1 MAENSFSKFFA
12 RNKLAIVATVSAGA
26 AAVGAYVYY
35 HQLKQQQQH
44 HQQQLKG
51 TKDRQRQGEAL
62 PGQDGEEELGL
73 KEDGSA
79 AADSNKKKKKKNR
92 RKKKS
97 KPKSAEDVE
106 YPLLPHGEPDMDR
119 LRGLPAPQRQAFA
132 VQLKDKGNHFFT
144 AKSFGDAIKYY
155 QYAIELDPNDPVF
168 YSNISACYISTG
180 DLDKVV
186 EYTTKALEIKPDHS
200 KALLRRASAN
210 ESLGNFT
217 DAMFD
222 LSVLSLNG
230 DFDGTSIE
238 PMLERNLNKQA
249 MKVLNESL
257 LKNGDDKSS
266 QILPSNTSL
275 ASFFGIFDPDLET
288 SRVNTSSLVDSASAT
303 LSEALQSL
311 YSATSEGYLIA
322 DDLLTKA
329 TDEYHSL
336 LRANK
341 EDRVI
346 RENAALAFCYAGIFQ
361 FLKNDLLDAQALLQE
376 SINLH
381 PTPNSYVFM
390 ALTVADK
397 ENSQEFFKFFQNA
410 IDLDP
415 EYPPTYYHRGQMYFI
430 LQDYINAKSDFQK
443 AQSLNPGNVYPY
455 IQLACLLYK
464 QDKFSEAESLFNE
477 AKLKFP
483 ILPEVPTF
491 YAEILTDK
499 GDFNPA
505 IKQYDIAKR
514 LEEVQKKIH
523 VGIGP
528 LIGKATILA
537 RQSSQDPTQ
546 LDEEKFNM
554 AIELL
559 TKACELDPRSE
570 QAKIG
575 LAQLELQM
583 EKIDVAIKLF
593 QESATLAR
601 TMDEKL
607 QATTFAE
614 AAKIQKRLRADPII
628 SAKMEQTLANYRAQ
642 GMI

>member
-1 MAENSFSKFFA
+1 MAENSLLKFIA
-12 RNKLAIVATVSAGA
+12 KNKVAILATVSAGT
-26 AAVGAYVYY
+26 AAVGAYAYY
-35 HQLKQQQQH
+35 KQLKQRE
-44 HQQQLKG
+44 QQQLKG
-51 TKDRQRQGEAL
+51 TKNRRRPGETFTS
-62 PGQDGEEELGL
+62 QNEDEVSL
-73 KEDGSA
+73 KDDGSIT
-79 AADSNKKKKKKNR
+79 SGSRKRKKNK
-92 RKKKS
+92 RKRKNKA
-97 KPKSAEDVE
+97 KLAESFE
-106 YPLLPHGEPDMDR
+106 YPLLSNGEPDMAQ
-119 LRGLPAPQRQAFA
+119 LRGLPLSQKQGYA

-144 AKSFGDAIKYY
+144 SKNFDDAIKYY
-155 QYAIELDPNDPVF
+155 QHAIELDPNDPVF
-168 YSNISACYISTG
+168 YSNMSACYISTG
-180 DLDKVV
+180 DLNKVV

-249 MKVLNESL
+249 MKVLNANLS
-257 LKNGDDKSS
+257 KNSGDRGSE
-266 QILPSNTSL
+266 ILPSNTSL
-275 ASFFGIFDPDLET
+275 ASFFGIFDPDLEI
-288 SRVNTSSLVDSASAT
+288 SRVNSISPPETAHDML
-303 LSEALQSL
+303 LEALQRL

-322 DDLLTKA
+322 NALFTKA
-329 TDEYHSL
+329 TDAYHSL
-336 LRANK
+336 LSAS
-341 EDRVI
+341 RVDGAI
-346 RENAALAFCYAGIFQ
+346 RENAALAFCYKGIFQ

-381 PTPNSYVFM
+381 PTPNSYIFM
-390 ALTVADK
+390 ALTLADK
-397 ENSQEFFKFFQNA
+397 ENSQEFFSFFQKA

-415 EYPPTYYHRGQMYFI
+415 EYSPTYYHRGQMYFI
-430 LQDYINAKSDFQK
+430 LQDYVNAKMDFQK
-443 AQSLNPGNVYPY
+443 AQSLNPGNIYPY

-464 QDKFSEAESLFNE
+464 QGKFSESEKLFNE
-477 AKLKFP
+477 TKLKFP
-483 ILPEVPTF
+483 TLPEVPTF
-491 YAEILTDK
+491 FAEILTDK
-499 GDFNPA
+499 GDYNTA

-514 LEEVQKKIH
+514 LQEVQRKIH

-537 RQSSQDPTQ
+537 RQSTQDPTQ

-559 TKACELDPRSE
+559 TEACDLDPRSE

-575 LAQLELQM
+575 LAQLKLQM
-583 EKIDVAIKLF
+583 EKIDDAIELF
-593 QESATLAR
+593 QDSATLAR

-628 SAKMEQTLANYRAQ
+628 SAKMEQTLASYRAN

>member
-1 MAENSFSKFFA
+1 MAENSFSKFIA
-12 RNKLAIVATVSAGA
+12 RNKLAIVATVSAGT

-35 HQLKQQQQH
+35 HQLKQQQQ
-44 HQQQLKG
+44 QQKQQSKG
-51 TKDRQRQGEAL
+51 TKDRQRQGEVC
-62 PGQDGEEELGL
+62 PGQDEDEVEL
-73 KEDGSA
+73 KEDGSSTA
-79 AADSNKKKKKKNR
+79 GSNKKKKKNKRKRKN
-92 RKKKS
+92 KL
-97 KPKSAEDVE
+97 KSAEEFE
-106 YPLLPHGEPDMDR
+106 YPLLPDGEPDMDR
-119 LRGLPAPQRQAFA
+119 LRGLPVPQRQAFA
-132 VQLKDKGNHFFT
+132 VQLKDKGNHFF
-144 AKSFGDAIKYY
+144 AGKNFDDAIKYY

-186 EYTTKALEIKPDHS
+186 EYTTRALEIKPDHS

-257 LKNGDDKSS
+257 TKNGDDKDS

-275 ASFFGIFDPDLET
+275 ASFFGIFNPDLET
-288 SRVNTSSLVDSASAT
+288 SRVNTSSVLDSASAT

-311 YSATSEGYLIA
+311 YSATREGYLIA

-329 TDEYHSL
+329 TDAYHSL
-336 LRANK
+336 ICANK
-341 EDRVI
+341 EDSAI

-361 FLKNDLLDAQALLQE
+361 FLKNDLLNAQALLQE
-376 SINLH
+376 AINLH

-397 ENSQEFFKFFQNA
+397 ENSQEFFKYFQNA

-430 LQDYINAKSDFQK
+430 LQDYTNAKLDFQK

-499 GDFNPA
+499 GDFNTA

-554 AIELL
+554 AIDLL

>member
-1 MAENSFSKFFA
+1 MAENSLFRFIA
-12 RNKLAIVATVSAGA
+12 RNKVAILATVSAGT

-35 HQLKQQQQH
+35 QQLKQQQQQH
-44 HQQQLKG
+44 LKG
-51 TKDRQRQGEAL
+51 SKDHRRQSEASTN
-62 PGQDGEEELGL
+62 L
-73 KEDGSA
+73 KEDEVGLKNKSSIA
-79 AADSNKKKKKKNR
+79 NENKKKKNKRKRKNR
-92 RKKKS
+92 A
-97 KPKSAEDVE
+97 KSAEDFQCTF
-106 YPLLPHGEPDMDR
+106 LPNGEPDISQ
-119 LRGLPAPQRQAFA
+119 LKGLTLSQKQTYA
-132 VQLKDKGNHFFT
+132 VQLKNKGNHFFT
-144 AKSFGDAIKYY
+144 TKNFTEAIKYY
-155 QYAIELDPNDPVF
+155 QCAIELDPNDPVF

-180 DLDKVV
+180 DLNKVL

-230 DFDGTSIE
+230 DFDGASIE

-249 MKVLNESL
+249 MKVLNENLS
-257 LKNGDDKSS
+257 KGDGRGS
-266 QILPSNTSL
+266 QLLPSNTSL
-275 ASFFGIFDPDLET
+275 TSFFGIFDPDLEI
-288 SRVNTSSLVDSASAT
+288 SRVNNSSHFDTAYAL
-303 LSEALQSL
+303 LSDALQKL
-311 YSATSEGYLIA
+311 YSATNEGYLTA
-322 DDLLTKA
+322 DKLFTSA
-329 TDEYHSL
+329 TDAYHSL
-336 LRANK
+336 LASQVDGPLK
-341 EDRVI
+341 
-346 RENAALAFCYAGIFQ
+346 ENAALAFCYTGIFH
-361 FLKNDLLDAQALLQE
+361 FLKNNLLGAQALLQE

-381 PTPNSYVFM
+381 PTPNSYIFL
-390 ALTVADK
+390 ALTLADK
-397 ENSQEFFKFFQNA
+397 ENSQEFFKYFQKA
-410 IDLDP
+410 IDLDS

-430 LQDYINAKSDFQK
+430 LQDYVNAKADFQK
-443 AQSLNPGNVYPY
+443 AQNLYPENIYPY

-464 QDKFSEAESLFNE
+464 QGKFTESEALFNE
-477 AKLKFP
+477 TKLKFP
-483 ILPEVPTF
+483 TLPEVPAF
-491 YAEILTDK
+491 FAEILTDK
-499 GDFNPA
+499 GDFSTA

-514 LEEVQKKIH
+514 LEEVQEKIH

-546 LDEEKFNM
+546 LDEEKFNT
-554 AIELL
+554 AIALL

-575 LAQLELQM
+575 LAQLKLQM
-583 EKIDVAIKLF
+583 EKIDDAIELF
-593 QESATLAR
+593 QDSAILAR

-628 SAKMEQTLANYRAQ
+628 SAKMEMTLASYRAK

>member
-1 MAENSFSKFFA
+1 MAENSLLKFIA
-12 RNKLAIVATVSAGA
+12 KNKVAILTTVSAGT
-26 AAVGAYVYY
+26 AAVGAYLYY
-35 HQLKQQQQH
+35 QQLKQQQEQQH
-44 HQQQLKG
+44 LKG
-51 TKDRQRQGEAL
+51 TKERQTSTTEDEGEMH
-62 PGQDGEEELGL
+62 L
-73 KEDGSA
+73 KEDSSIASGS
-79 AADSNKKKKKKNR
+79 KKKKKKNR
-92 RKKKS
+92 RKRKYKT
-97 KPKSAEDVE
+97 KAVEGLE
-106 YPLLPHGEPDMDR
+106 YPVLSHGEPDMGQ
-119 LRGLPAPQRQAFA
+119 LKSLSFSQRQEFA
-132 VQLKDKGNHFFT
+132 VQLKDKGNHCFT
-144 AKSFGDAIKYY
+144 AKNFDEAIKYY

-180 DLDKVV
+180 NLDKVI
-186 EYTTKALEIKPDHS
+186 EYTTKALQIKPDHS

-249 MKVLNESL
+249 MKVLNDNL
-257 LKNGDDKSS
+257 TKNSDGRDL
-266 QILPSNTSL
+266 QVLPSNTSL
-275 ASFFGIFDPDLET
+275 ASFFGIFDRDLEI
-288 SRVNTSSLVDSASAT
+288 SRVDTSSHLDNAHT
-303 LSEALQSL
+303 ILSEALQML
-311 YSATSEGYLIA
+311 YSTTSEGYVLA
-322 DDLLTKA
+322 NDLFTKA
-329 TDEYHSL
+329 TQAYHTL
-336 LRANK
+336 LSADKVDAALRG
-341 EDRVI
+341 
-346 RENAALAFCYAGIFQ
+346 NAALAFCYTGIFQ

-376 SINLH
+376 AINLH
-381 PTPNSYVFM
+381 STPNACIFM
-390 ALTVADK
+390 ALTLADK
-397 ENSQEFFKFFQNA
+397 ENSQDFFRFFQQA
-410 IDLDP
+410 IELDP

-430 LQDYINAKSDFQK
+430 LQDYTNAKTDFQK
-443 AQSLNPGNVYPY
+443 AQSLNPGNIYPY

-464 QDKFSEAESLFNE
+464 QGKFTESEALFDE

-483 ILPEVPTF
+483 TLPEVPTF
-491 YAEILTDK
+491 FAEILTDK
-499 GDFNPA
+499 GDFNTA

-575 LAQLELQM
+575 LAQLKLQM
-583 EKIDVAIKLF
+583 ENIDEAIELF
-593 QESATLAR
+593 QDSATLAR

-628 SAKMEQTLANYRAQ
+628 NAKMEQTLATYRAK
-642 GMI
+642 GML